1 MHKYAHAAK
10 NIRMKI
16 RDSLTFRILTY
27 GRSIFGVLIGTLI
40 LSFGV
45 AVFSI
50 PYRLVAGGI
59 TGLAIIL
66 EAAIPV
72 QFLTAETF
80 AVLLSW
86 FFFAWGW
93 IFLGTSFSLK
103 TLISTAVYPLG
114 LSLFAPLAPQ
124 EIAEIGALPNSMP
137 SESVLILAA
146 VAGGLLVGVGCA
158 IVFRN
163 GGSSGGTDVLA
174 LILCRYFPRIRC
186 ATAILILDALIVF
199 FGMAVIRSPLLA
211 LLGILHALVC
221 ATVIRL
227 LYSEE

>member
-1 MHKYAHAAK
+1 M
-10 NIRMKI
+10 
-16 RDSLTFRILTY
+16 
-27 GRSIFGVLIGTLI
+27 
-40 LSFGV
+40 
-45 AVFSI
+45 
-50 PYRLVAGGI
+50 
-59 TGLAIIL
+59 

-72 QFLTAETF
+72 RFLTAETL
-80 AVLLSW
+80 AALLSW

-103 TLISTAVYPLG
+103 TLISTAVYPMG

-124 EIAEIGALPNSMP
+124 KAAELEGVTSTVP

-146 VAGGLLVGVGCA
+146 VVGGLLVGVGCA
-158 IVFRN
+158 IVFKN
-163 GGSSGGTDVLA
+163 GGSSGGTDVLV
-174 LILCRYFPRIRC
+174 LTLCRYFPRIKC

-211 LLGILHALVC
+211 LLGILHAVVC